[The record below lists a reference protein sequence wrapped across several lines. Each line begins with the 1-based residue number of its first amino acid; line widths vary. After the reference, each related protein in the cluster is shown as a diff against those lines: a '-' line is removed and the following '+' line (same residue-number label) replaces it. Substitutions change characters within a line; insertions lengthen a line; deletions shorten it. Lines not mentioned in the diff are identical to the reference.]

1 MKAPATR
8 HIDIAIVGRA
18 GAAVAANTYPLGRA
32 ATTAHAWQESLHS
45 RAAIRAERY
54 GRGRGD

>member
-1 MKAPATR
+1 MKTLVTR
-8 HIDIAIVGRA
+8 HIDIAIAGRA
-18 GAAVAANTYPLGRA
+18 GAAVAASTDPLGRA
-32 ATTAHAWQESLHS
+32 ARTAHAWQENLHS

>member
-1 MKAPATR
+1 MKALATR
-8 HIDIAIVGRA
+8 HIDIAIAGRV
-18 GAAVAANTYPLGRA
+18 GAAVAANTYPLGSA